1 MESFVFVQ
9 ASVLLLWLLGV
20 RILASV
26 VLQRSGWRWG
36 VPAVAGLVLLGA
48 VALRALVAT
57 LL

>member
-1 MESFVFVQ
+1 MERFVFVQ
-9 ASVLLLWLLGV
+9 ASALLLWLLGV

-26 VLQRSGWRWG
+26 VVQRSGWRWG
-36 VPAVAGLVLLGA
+36 VPVVAGLVLLGA